1 MGKDSGGVHSEGSVG
16 GPIAE
21 EGVLG
26 DGLPRATEAGVSAVG
41 GCSDLGEGARAMTVR
56 WSLEAREATRGE
68 GGDADGRR
76 AGSEVCP
83 GVGVS
88 PTEPEKG
95 GASILDIIGA
105 RGSDEGTCKVGLE
118 GELGMR
124 ERDLEG

>member
-26 DGLPRATEAGVSAVG
+26 DGSAGATEAGVSAMG

-56 WSLEAREATRGE
+56 WSLEAREATRRE
-68 GGDADGRR
+68 GGDADGRG

-88 PTEPEKG
+88 PTESGKG
-95 GASILDIIGA
+95 GASILDIIGV
-105 RGSDEGTCKVGLE
+105 RGNDGGASRVGLE
-118 GELGMR
+118 SRLGVR
-124 ERDLEG
+124 ERGLGG